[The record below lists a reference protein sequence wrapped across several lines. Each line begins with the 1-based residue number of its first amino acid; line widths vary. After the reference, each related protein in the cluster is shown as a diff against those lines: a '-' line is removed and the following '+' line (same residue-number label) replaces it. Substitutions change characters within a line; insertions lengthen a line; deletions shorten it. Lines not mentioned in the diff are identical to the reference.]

1 MRCPNCDHL
10 NESGANFCSRCG
22 SPLATAEAE
31 ATATLVPI
39 EVESEEEAHLKDL
52 KPGQACVIVRRGPAA
67 GTKFT
72 MDGDVVTVGRHPQSD
87 IFLNDITVSRR
98 HAELRRQQGSPG
110 GGVGGGRYEVTDL
123 GSLNGTYVNRA
134 RVDSSAL
141 SSGDELQ
148 IGKFRLLFLARES

>member
-22 SPLATAEAE
+22 SPLAAPDAE
-31 ATATLVPI
+31 ATATLAPI
-39 EVESEEEAHLKDL
+39 EVESEEDAHLKDL

-98 HAELRRQQGSPG
+98 HAELRRQGT
-110 GGVGGGRYEVTDL
+110 RYEVTDL

-134 RVDSSAL
+134 RVDSSVL

-148 IGKFRLLFLARES
+148 IGKFRLLFLAKE